1 MKKAVFFA
9 MDEVFLRKT
18 NFFLLTILFMLANSE
33 FIFAADNGA
42 FSEQTFGNQWYSRQ
56 QFCLDTSFR
65 MGVSGSK
72 DFIYERALF
81 SYRFKS
87 SNRHCFTIR
96 THHIGMTT
104 GNLTG
109 HGQGFDWSLMLGF
122 EYLVKIFSKDSG
134 FFILTDIGSGNSF
147 FSLYAAVGVGS
158 HEHTYIQMDCTYML
172 LRMVL
177 SEIKFNVEVVRFFS
191 ILGTLGLDTTFY
203 GDGSIDLFC
212 FRTGLFFGFAARP
225 VFTAAFGGGITL
237 NDYYAVGGFG
247 ELSLRW
253 CW

>member
-1 MKKAVFFA
+1 MLVL
-9 MDEVFLRKT
+9 VV
-18 NFFLLTILFMLANSE
+18 LFVNCE
-33 FIFAADNGA
+33 FILADTQQDA
-42 FSEQTFGNQWYSRQ
+42 ELTFGNKWHSRQ
-56 QFCLDTSFR
+56 QFCIDTTFR

-87 SNRHCFTIR
+87 SNRHAFTIR

-104 GNLTG
+104 GNMTG
-109 HGQGFDWSLMLGF
+109 HGQGFDWAIMLGF
-122 EYLVKIFSKDSG
+122 EYLVKIFSNDSG
-134 FFILTDIGSGNSF
+134 FFILTDIGSGNRF
-147 FSLYAAVGVGS
+147 FSLYATVGLGS
-158 HEHTYIQMDCTYML
+158 HDHSYIQMDVTYML
-172 LRMVL
+172 QRMVL

-203 GDGSIDLFC
+203 RSGSIDLFC
-212 FRTGLFFGFAARP
+212 LRTGLFFGFAARP
-225 VFTAAFGGGITL
+225 VFTAAFGGGVTL

>member
-1 MKKAVFFA
+1 MS
-9 MDEVFLRKT
+9 KT
-18 NFFLLTILFMLANSE
+18 NFFLIAVLLLLANCE
-33 FIFAADNGA
+33 FIFAEE
-42 FSEQTFGNQWYSRQ
+42 SSSPELTFGNKWHSRQ
-56 QFCLDTSFR
+56 QFCIDSGFR
-65 MGVSGSK
+65 MGVCGSK
-72 DFIYERALF
+72 DFIWEQVLF

-109 HGQGFDWSLMLGF
+109 NGQGFDWTVMLGF
-122 EYLVKIFSKDSG
+122 EYLIKIFSKDSG
-134 FFILTDIGSGNSF
+134 FFILTDIGSGNRF
-147 FSLYAAVGVGS
+147 FSLYAALGVGS
-158 HEHTYIQMDCTYML
+158 HEHTYIQMDVTYML

-177 SEIKFNVEVVRFFS
+177 SEIKFNIEVLKFFS
-191 ILGTLGLDTTFY
+191 IMGTLGIDTTLFDS
-203 GDGSIDLFC
+203 GKIDLFC
-212 FRTGLFFGFAARP
+212 FRTGFFFGFAARP
-225 VFTAAFGGGITL
+225 VFTAAFGGGITV